1 MTNRMAKG
9 LQNLGVKKGDRVAI
23 YLPLIPEIVAA
34 VLAVARLG
42 AVHTVVFGG
51 FAASALRDRIN
62 DSQAKVVI
70 TADGSYRGGRTIEL
84 KHIADEA
91 VAETPSGE
99 KMIVVRGTGNDLPMK
114 HARHLYLHE

>member
-1 MTNRMAKG
+1 MTSRPAKG

-62 DSQAKVVI
+62 DSHPKVVI

-84 KHIADEA
+84 KQIQDEA
-91 VAETPSGE
+91 GEESPSVA
-99 KMIVVRGTGNDLPMK
+99 KMIVV
-114 HARHLYLHE
+114 